1 MTASRSHDPA
11 IVIAVATALEL
22 AVNRALEL
30 APSARKDLAELGG
43 TLLAIECT
51 KPEVEM
57 FMVIEPCGS
66 LTIKTY
72 SEVKA
77 TTRVRGSLDDFLSL
91 ATAEDPAATLINSD
105 LEIIGNSAP
114 LVAVQQIITR
124 MDIDWE
130 APLVAVLGDVAGHQF
145 AQLLRGAF
153 SWGQAAGKSLRR
165 QLSEFILEEGR
176 LSPPKAELENFYT
189 EVQSL
194 SLRVERLQSR
204 LARLAK
210 RVSESA

>member
-1 MTASRSHDPA
+1 MNTSTTHDPA
-11 IVIAVATALEL
+11 IITAIAAALEA

-30 APSARKDLAELGG
+30 APSARKDLSELGG

-51 KPEVEM
+51 SPDVEM
-57 FMVIEPCGS
+57 YIAIENDGS
-66 LTIKTY
+66 LSIKTY
-72 SEVKA
+72 SETKA
-77 TTRVRGSLDDFLSL
+77 TTRVKGSLDDFLGL
-91 ATAEDPAATLINSD
+91 AAAEDPAAKLINSD

-114 LVAVQQIITR
+114 LVAVQQIITT

-130 APLVAVLGDVAGHQF
+130 APLVNVLGDVAGHQL

-153 SWGQAAGKSLRR
+153 SWGQEASQSLRR

-176 LSPPKAELENFYT
+176 LSPPKAELEYFYN
-189 EVQSL
+189 EVQNL

-204 LARLAK
+204 LTRLAK
-210 RVSESA
+210 RISDSP

>member
-1 MTASRSHDPA
+1 
-11 IVIAVATALEL
+11 
-22 AVNRALEL
+22 
-30 APSARKDLAELGG
+30 
-43 TLLAIECT
+43 
-51 KPEVEM
+51 
-57 FMVIEPCGS
+57 
-66 LTIKTY
+66 
-72 SEVKA
+72 
-77 TTRVRGSLDDFLSL
+77 
-91 ATAEDPAATLINSD
+91 
-105 LEIIGNSAP
+105 
-114 LVAVQQIITR
+114 

>member
-1 MTASRSHDPA
+1 MNTSATHDPA
-11 IVIAVATALEL
+11 VITAIAAALEVAL
-22 AVNRALEL
+22 NRALDL
-30 APSARKDLAELGG
+30 APSARKDLSELGG

-51 KPEVEM
+51 SPNVEM
-57 FMVIEPCGS
+57 YIAIEIDGS
-66 LTIKTY
+66 LLIKTY
-72 SEVKA
+72 SETKA
-77 TTRVRGSLDDFLSL
+77 TTRVRGSLDDFLGL
-91 ATAEDPAATLINSD
+91 AASEDPAAKLINSK

-114 LVAVQQIITR
+114 LVAVQQIITT

-130 APLVAVLGDVAGHQF
+130 APLVDVLGDVAGHQL

-153 SWGQAAGKSLRR
+153 SWGQEASQSLRR

-176 LSPPKAELENFYT
+176 LSPPKAELEYFYN

-204 LARLAK
+204 LTRLAK
-210 RVSESA
+210 RISDSP

>member
-1 MTASRSHDPA
+1 MSVTSAHDPA
-11 IVIAVATALEL
+11 IITAIAASLEA

-30 APSARKDLAELGG
+30 APSARKDLSELGG
-43 TLLAIECT
+43 TLLAVECT
-51 KPEVEM
+51 SPDLEM
-57 FMVIEPCGS
+57 FIAIENDGS

-72 SEVKA
+72 SETKA
-77 TTRVRGSLDDFLSL
+77 TTRVRGSLDDFLGL
-91 ATAEDPAATLINSD
+91 ATAEDPAAKLINSN

-114 LVAVQQIITR
+114 LVAVQQIITG

-130 APLVAVLGDVAGHQF
+130 APLVNVLGDVAGHQI
-145 AQLLRGAF
+145 ALILRGAF
-153 SWGQAAGKSLRR
+153 SWGQEASQSLRR

-176 LSPPKAELENFYT
+176 LSPPKAELEHFYA
-189 EVQSL
+189 EVQTL

-210 RVSESA
+210 RVNNT